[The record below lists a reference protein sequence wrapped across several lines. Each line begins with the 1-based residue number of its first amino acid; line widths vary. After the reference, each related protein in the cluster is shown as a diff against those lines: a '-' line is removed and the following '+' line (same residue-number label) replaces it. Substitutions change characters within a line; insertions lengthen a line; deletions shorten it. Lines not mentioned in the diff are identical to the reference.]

1 MTQNVVIKDRNKEM
15 EAVISFLKTFGAV
28 VTAAALNWLL
38 PIKTFVAVTLLLV
51 FADLITG
58 IQAARKRSEVIHSR
72 GFRRTALKFAM
83 YCTAIISAHGIEAVY
98 FPEFPMVFTISAY
111 VAISEFWSILENV
124 GSVTGV
130 NVLESVRGRLS
141 EILKINQ
148 K

>member
-58 IQAARKRSEVIHSR
+58 IQAARKRSEAIHSR

-83 YCTAIISAHGIEAVY
+83 YCTAIVSAHGIEAVY
-98 FPEFPMVFTISAY
+98 FHDFPMVFTISAY

-124 GSVTGV
+124 GTVTGV